1 MRSILRGVLSL
12 LGSLV
17 LNLAP
22 PALAADDPVELRV
35 VPQEIALQ
43 PGSGAERVILI
54 AQASADWSIKSLQ
67 LHIVAP
73 PGVSAET
80 DAPLVEAGDF
90 AWNIDVTANSEA
102 AKDSTLLFRVDYETA
117 PVRPGAVRSGT
128 VGATAKISYEPLA
141 IAQAVKITVH
151 HGFDT
156 LRPDQAGDML
166 LAIENTGIAPVTLR
180 SVGLLTPDRSEN
192 HFVVTPTPPLPVTI
206 PGRDIVAVPVVVT
219 APETITPG
227 TATLLMDLRF
237 DRGAGQAMAQA
248 DIAVAD
254 QVTLGIPGLSDLK
267 TVLQIPSLL
276 FMPGVVIVL
285 TWALIWNRRA
295 WVGAAADTAPKFP
308 LSAPSPEF
316 WVVSIMLSLIV
327 AAAYPRFISGQFD
340 LWDSVSVRDIG
351 ILWFGSIVIVAPL
364 TYIVGAVATNAL
376 RRCRDAKEA
385 RRKLAT
391 NPQTGEDAVTLLPKL
406 VKAERP
412 LRLPAY
418 SVAGSDGQKGI
429 VFDLGFG
436 EAADGKTW
444 VAPAIRLRR
453 KSSKTKTDAIL
464 QEALNGNDSLAVYTV
479 LTEHP
484 RQYDIAWKQPSPLT
498 GPRLVDISSLGDE
511 QGKQTFIEL
520 A

>member
-1 MRSILRGVLSL
+1 LVLSL
-12 LGSLV
+12 P
-17 LNLAP
+17 P

-35 VPQEIALQ
+35 VPQEIAFQ
-43 PGSGAERVILI
+43 PGSGPRHLILI
-54 AQASADWSIKSLQ
+54 AEASADWSIKSLQ
-67 LHIVAP
+67 LRIVAP
-73 PGVSAET
+73 AGVSAHA
-80 DAPLVEAGDF
+80 DSPLAEAGDF
-90 AWNIDVTANSEA
+90 AWSIDVAADSDA
-102 AKDSTLLFRVDYETA
+102 AKESALLFRVDYETA
-117 PVRPGAVRSGT
+117 PVKPGPVRTGT
-128 VGATAKISYEPLA
+128 VGVTAKISYEPLA

-156 LRPDQAGDML
+156 LRPDQSGEML
-166 LAIENTGIAPVTLR
+166 LAIENTGIEPVTLR
-180 SVGLLTPDRSEN
+180 SVGLLMPGHADN
-192 HFVVTPTPPLPVTI
+192 HFGITPAPVLPVTI
-206 PGRDIVAVPVVVT
+206 PGRDIVSVPVVVT
-219 APETITPG
+219 APDTITPG
-227 TATLLMDLRF
+227 TAALLMDLRF
-237 DRGAGQAMAQA
+237 DRGAGQAVAQA

-276 FMPGVVIVL
+276 FMPGVLIVL
-285 TWALIWNRRA
+285 TWALIWNRHG
-295 WVGAAADTAPKFP
+295 WGAAVADNAPKFP

-316 WVVSIMLSLIV
+316 WVVSITLSLIV
-327 AAAYPRFISGQFD
+327 AATYPWVVSGQFD
-340 LWDSVSVRDIG
+340 LWDSVSVEDIG

-364 TYIVGAVATNAL
+364 TYIAGAVGSNGL
-376 RRCRDAKEA
+376 RRWRNAKEA

-418 SVAGSDGQKGI
+418 SVAGSGGQQGI

-444 VAPAIRLRR
+444 VAPAIRLTR
-453 KSSKTKTDAIL
+453 KSSDSRPDAALQGALTGTD
-464 QEALNGNDSLAVYTV
+464 SRAVYTI